1 MTVDAQ
7 ILTALRGGG
16 EAGISGAEL
25 SQKLG
30 ISRTAVWAR
39 IEEMRSLGYEIEAS
53 PHAGYHLKS
62 VPDVLHGDDIQS
74 RLGNVKVVGRDIRV
88 FKETTSTNDVM
99 EKLARDGAKEGVVV
113 FAETQTK
120 GRGRL
125 GRHWI
130 SPKGKG
136 LWFSV
141 LLRPQLPPQSVTRV
155 TIASATAVARAIRKQ
170 TGLAPQIKWPNDILF
185 GEKKAVGILTEL
197 NAELDTIKYVII
209 GIGVDVNLTAEELP
223 PALKPIA
230 TSLRIEAGQM
240 ISRAALAAEIL
251 KQLDYDYR
259 RIMTGDFDEVAD
271 EWVSQCSTIGRQV
284 SIQLGLET
292 VHGRAEALDS
302 DGALLLRTSHGRL
315 ERIMGGDVSVLKR

>member
-7 ILTALRGGG
+7 ILMALRSGGANG
-16 EAGISGAEL
+16 VSGAEL
-25 SQKLG
+25 SQRLG
-30 ISRTAVWAR
+30 ISRAAIWAR

-53 PHAGYHLKS
+53 PHSGYHLKS
-62 VPDVLHGDDIQS
+62 VPDVLHADDILS
-74 RLGNVKVVGRDIRV
+74 RLENVKVVGRDIRV
-88 FKETTSTNDVM
+88 FKETTSTNDVV

-125 GRHWI
+125 GRQWI

-136 LWFSV
+136 LWFSI
-141 LLRPQLPPQSVTRV
+141 LLRPTLPPQSVTRV

-170 TGLAPQIKWPNDILF
+170 TGLAAQIKWPNDILF

-197 NAELDTIKYVII
+197 NAEVDKIKYVIL
-209 GIGVDVNLTAEELP
+209 GVGVDVNLAAEDLP

-230 TSLRIEAGQM
+230 TSLRIEAGESF
-240 ISRAALAAEIL
+240 SRAALAAEIL

-271 EWVSQCSTIGRQV
+271 EWVSRCSTIGRQIC
-284 SIQLGLET
+284 IQMGAET
-292 VHGRAEALDS
+292 VLGRAEALDS
-302 DGALLLRTSHGRL
+302 DGALLLRTPHGRL
-315 ERIMGGDVSVLKR
+315 ERIMGGDVTVLKR